1 VFKLTAQGDESVL
14 WNFGKP
20 GDGGSPS
27 VGVIIDASGN
37 LYGTTTQ
44 GGVYGALG
52 GPGGTVF
59 KLTAQG
65 NESVLWSFGNGND
78 GFSPSGGLI
87 MDKSNNFYGETGGG
101 AYFEG
106 TVFSLTANGSES
118 ILWNFG
124 NPSDPND
131 GSGPTGGLI
140 AVPLAA

>member
-1 VFKLTAQGDESVL
+1 
-14 WNFGKP
+14 
-20 GDGGSPS
+20 
-27 VGVIIDASGN
+27 
-37 LYGTTTQ
+37 
-44 GGVYGALG
+44 
-52 GPGGTVF
+52 VF

-118 ILWNFG
+118 ILWNLG

-131 GSGPTGGLI
+131 GRGPTGGLI
-140 AVPLAA
+140 MDKSGNLYGTTGVGGVGGYNSGTVFEFQT